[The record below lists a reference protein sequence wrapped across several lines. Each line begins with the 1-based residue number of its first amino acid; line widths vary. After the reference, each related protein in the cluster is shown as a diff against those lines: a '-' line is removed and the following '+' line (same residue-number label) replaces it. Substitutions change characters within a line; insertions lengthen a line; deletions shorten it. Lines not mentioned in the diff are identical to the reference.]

1 MSSRSALE
9 TSRANDRPR
18 SHDGASGAERVIF
31 EATESLL
38 AEVSLHDL
46 SVSQI
51 ITRADISRATFY
63 FYFSSKYAVVSG
75 LLANVMGEIFEAVR
89 PYVERDEN
97 RSPQEALRESLQ
109 AGVSIWAKHR
119 PVIRAVSEHW
129 TTVPELRELWVG
141 VVKRFSR
148 AIASEID
155 RERAAGLAPPG
166 VNSNQ
171 LASVLLWGSER
182 CFHVAGLGVD
192 KDLPDE
198 QSALE
203 PLVALWI
210 GAIYQTSPPGAQR
223 RAKRKAG

>member
-18 SHDGASGAERVIF
+18 SHDGASDAERVIF

-97 RSPQEALRESLQ
+97 RSPQEALREILQ
-109 AGVSIWAKHR
+109 AA
-119 PVIRAVSEHW
+119 
-129 TTVPELRELWVG
+129 T
-141 VVKRFSR
+141 
-148 AIASEID
+148 
-155 RERAAGLAPPG
+155 
-166 VNSNQ
+166 
-171 LASVLLWGSER
+171 
-182 CFHVAGLGVD
+182 
-192 KDLPDE
+192 
-198 QSALE
+198 
-203 PLVALWI
+203 
-210 GAIYQTSPPGAQR
+210 
-223 RAKRKAG
+223 